1 MPPIP
6 SIKHFEYLVL
16 GGGSGGIASAR
27 RAAEFGVKVG
37 LIESSRLGGTCVNV
51 GCVPKKLM
59 FCASNL
65 REEILQDA
73 ADYGLSVKGD
83 ITFDWNGFTKK
94 REAYIERLNGIYQR
108 NLDTSKVEIIKGLA
122 KFIGEKRIQVEGKVY
137 SADHILVAVGGKPL
151 VPDIP
156 GAELGITSDGFF
168 ELKERPGR
176 VVVVGAGYIAVEM
189 AQIFA
194 GLGTDTTLCIR
205 GATVLRNFDQ
215 LVSQTVTEEV
225 EHSGVKIKRNV
236 QVSKV
241 EKNDQGV
248 VVSLNNDEVLAPA
261 DVLLW
266 AVGRAPN
273 TAELGAKEV
282 GLEMDAAGHIL
293 ADPFQN
299 TNIKGVYSL
308 GDVAGKALLT
318 PVAIAAGRRLA
329 HRLFDNKT
337 NLKLD
342 YDNIPSVVF
351 SHPPVGSIGLTEKEA
366 NEKFGSENVTVY
378 ESKFTPLYHSMTSRK
393 PQTVMKLV
401 CQGAEER
408 VVGLHMVGR
417 GCDEMLQGF
426 GVAVKMG
433 ATKADFDN
441 CVAIHPTS
449 SEELVTMR
457 NPNQK

>member
-1 MPPIP
+1 M
-6 SIKHFEYLVL
+6 
-16 GGGSGGIASAR
+16 
-27 RAAEFGVKVG
+27 
-37 LIESSRLGGTCVNV
+37 
-51 GCVPKKLM
+51 
-59 FCASNL
+59 
-65 REEILQDA
+65 
-73 ADYGLSVKGD
+73 
-83 ITFDWNGFTKK
+83 
-94 REAYIERLNGIYQR
+94 
-108 NLDTSKVEIIKGLA
+108 SKV
-122 KFIGEKRIQVEGKVY
+122 V
-137 SADHILVAVGGKPL
+137 
-151 VPDIP
+151 
-156 GAELGITSDGFF
+156 
-168 ELKERPGR
+168 
-176 VVVVGAGYIAVEM
+176 
-189 AQIFA
+189 
-194 GLGTDTTLCIR
+194 
-205 GATVLRNFDQ
+205 
-215 LVSQTVTEEV
+215 
-225 EHSGVKIKRNV
+225 
-236 QVSKV
+236 
-241 EKNDQGV
+241 KNDQGI
-248 VVSLNNDEVLAPA
+248 VVSLNNGEDLAPA

-266 AVGRAPN
+266 AVGRTPN
-273 TAELGAKEV
+273 TAELGAREV
-282 GLEMDAAGHIL
+282 GIELDSAGHIV

-299 TNIKGVYSL
+299 TNVQGVYAL

-351 SHPPVGSIGLTEKEA
+351 SHPPVSLKAIEFDENNPPSFIQVGSIGLTEKEA
-366 NEKFGSENVTVY
+366 TEKFGNDDVTVY

-401 CQGAEER
+401 CQGPEER

-457 NPNQK
+457 TPNPK